1 MTSAAIRGADGG
13 TENRARWTYDN
24 DAARAEWQWR
34 GVIRKTDGSNLV
46 VTLPGKHT
54 PRHSLETEPPQ
65 YSEKAAIA
73 DAIKAIN
80 GGNIQ

>member
-1 MTSAAIRGADGG
+1 MAPKIERGGFTITTRRGPDG
-13 TENRARWTYDN
+13 R
-24 DAARAEWQWR
+24 WR

>member
-1 MTSAAIRGADGG
+1 
-13 TENRARWTYDN
+13 
-24 DAARAEWQWR
+24 
-34 GVIRKTDGSNLV
+34 VIRKTDGSKLI

-73 DAIKAIN
+73 DAIRAID
-80 GGNIQ
+80 GGNIE